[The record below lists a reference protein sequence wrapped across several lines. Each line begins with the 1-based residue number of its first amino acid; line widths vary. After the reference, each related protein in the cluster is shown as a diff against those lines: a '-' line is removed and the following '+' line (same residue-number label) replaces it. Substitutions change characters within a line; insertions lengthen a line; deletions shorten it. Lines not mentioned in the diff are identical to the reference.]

1 MKKLNRTIAFAFT
14 VLIVF
19 STSAFTQESDYQIKT
34 DFEAKYTSIEESL
47 NTASS
52 VKEVDSLKSEI
63 DSLILKFEPHSKLL
77 DVALYPQS
85 FANEISAI
93 NKEANS
99 AEQRLLIIENQNE
112 RLAELS
118 REVAVYKSEI
128 SFLNSRADSLR
139 KAIALSMESE
149 ERLASLVK
157 QYRQNLELRDEIII
171 DVVDSLMITYSGMSL
186 TKMDEIAGNIESGRI
201 SISDNPL
208 EMIENIIEENT
219 EYAASANRALSVE
232 DHLRMYAV
240 QNHFEDAW
248 AQIGNRL
255 ITAYGGGDQAEWNA
269 RINEKMRD
277 WRMTTSQKMW
287 NSMDQYL
294 EFSEVDLG
302 AFDNN
307 YSFFV
312 ALDNFVREAK
322 KKSEDE
328 IISSDSY
335 RDYLRFQDFWSDK
348 IKNEWSNL
356 IQDGDVLTVA
366 QISSI
371 DDQLSGWEYES
382 RPIHPFLIVL
392 LILTVVSLIG
402 FSLAMFK
409 TKKS

>member
-1 MKKLNRTIAFAFT
+1 MKNFNKTIVFAFT
-14 VLIVF
+14 LLLLISV
-19 STSAFTQESDYQIKT
+19 SVAAQESDYQIKT
-34 DFEAKYTSIEESL
+34 DFETKYTFLEEGL

-52 VKEVDSLKSEI
+52 VYEVDSLKSEI
-63 DSLILKFEPHSKLL
+63 DSLILNFEAHRKLL

-85 FANEISAI
+85 FDGEIEAI
-93 NKEANS
+93 NNEANS

-112 RLAELS
+112 RLTELS
-118 REVAVYKSEI
+118 REVAIYKSEI
-128 SFLNSRADSLR
+128 AFLNSRADSLR
-139 KAIALSMESE
+139 KAITQSMESE
-149 ERLASLVK
+149 ERLAALVK
-157 QYRQNLELRDEIII
+157 QYRQNLERRDEIIM
-171 DVVDSLMITYSGMSL
+171 DVVDSLMITYKGMTLVGAS
-186 TKMDEIAGNIESGRI
+186 EIADNVESGRI
-201 SISDNPL
+201 STSNNPL

-219 EYAASANRALSVE
+219 EYAASTSRALSVE

-255 ITAYGGGDQAEWNA
+255 LIAYGGNNQTEWNT

-322 KKSEDE
+322 KKSEEE
-328 IISSDSY
+328 IISSESY
-335 RDYLRFQDFWSDK
+335 QDYLKFQDFWSHK

-356 IQDGDVLTVA
+356 IQDADVLTIA

-371 DDQLSGWEYES
+371 DQQLSGWEYES

-392 LILTVVSLIG
+392 LVLTAVSLIG

-409 TKKS
+409 TKKA

>member
-1 MKKLNRTIAFAFT
+1 MKKQNRTIIYICTLFFALT
-14 VLIVF
+14 SSVF
-19 STSAFTQESDYQIKT
+19 AQESDHQIKT
-34 DFEAKYTSIEESL
+34 DFETKYTSLEESL

-52 VKEVDSLKSEI
+52 VNEVDSLKAEI
-63 DSLILKFEPHSKLL
+63 DSLIIQFESHRKLL

-85 FANEISAI
+85 FEHEINAI
-93 NKEANS
+93 IQEVNS
-99 AEQRLLIIENQNE
+99 AEQRLLIIENQSE

-149 ERLASLVK
+149 ERLATLVK
-157 QYRQNLELRDEIII
+157 RYRQNLERRDEIIM
-171 DVVDSLMITYSGMSL
+171 DVVDSLMVTYSGMSMA
-186 TKMDEIAGNIESGRI
+186 KVEEIAGNVESGRI
-201 SISDNPL
+201 STSDNPL

-240 QNHFEDAW
+240 QNHFEDTW
-248 AQIGNRL
+248 SKIGHRL
-255 ITAYGGGDQAEWNA
+255 ITAYAGDKRSEWNT

-294 EFSEVDLG
+294 EFSEVNLG

-328 IISSDSY
+328 IISSESY
-335 RDYLRFQDFWSDK
+335 QDYLRFQDFWSDK

-356 IQDGDVLTVA
+356 IQDADVLTVA

-392 LILTVVSLIG
+392 LVLSAVSLIG

-409 TKKS
+409 TKKA

>member
-1 MKKLNRTIAFAFT
+1 MKKLNKSVAYATAILFAVSAGAFA
-14 VLIVF
+14 
-19 STSAFTQESDYQIKT
+19 QDSDHQIKT
-34 DFEAKYTSIEESL
+34 NFETAYASLERSL

-52 VKEVDSLKSEI
+52 VEEVDSLKSEI
-63 DSLILKFEPHSKLL
+63 DSLILGFQSHRQLL

-85 FANEISAI
+85 FDSEITDL
-93 NKEANS
+93 NNEANS
-99 AEQRLLIIENQNE
+99 AQQRLLIIENQNE

-118 REVAVYKSEI
+118 REVTVYKSEI

-139 KAIALSMESE
+139 KAISLSMESE
-149 ERLASLVK
+149 ERLARLVK
-157 QYRQNLELRDEIII
+157 QYRENLERRDEIIM
-171 DVVDSLMITYSGMSL
+171 DVVDSLMITYNSMSL
-186 TKMDEIAGNIESGRI
+186 AKVNEISENVESGRI
-201 SISDNPL
+201 STDGNPL

-219 EYAASANRALSVE
+219 EFAASSNRALSVE

-240 QNHFEDAW
+240 QNHFEEAW
-248 AQIGNRL
+248 IQIGNRML
-255 ITAYGGGDQAEWNA
+255 AAYGGNNQSEWST
-269 RINEKMRD
+269 RIDEKMRD
-277 WRMTTSQKMW
+277 WRMTTSRKMW
-287 NSMDQYL
+287 DSMDQYL

-302 AFDNN
+302 AFDNS

-328 IISSDSY
+328 IISSESY
-335 RDYLRFQDFWSDK
+335 QDYLKFQDFWSHK

-356 IQDGDVLTVA
+356 IQDADVLTVA

-371 DDQLSGWEYES
+371 DEQLSGWEYES

-392 LILTVVSLIG
+392 LVLTAVSLIG

-409 TKKS
+409 TKKA

>member
-1 MKKLNRTIAFAFT
+1 MKKQNRTIVYIFAIFFALTSGAFA
-14 VLIVF
+14 
-19 STSAFTQESDYQIKT
+19 QESDHQIKT

-47 NTASS
+47 NAASD

-63 DSLILKFEPHSKLL
+63 DSLISQFESHSTLL

-85 FANEISAI
+85 FEAEINAI
-93 NKEANS
+93 RKEANS
-99 AEQRLLIIENQNE
+99 AEQRLLIIENQKE

-128 SFLNSRADSLR
+128 SFLNSRADSFR

-149 ERLASLVK
+149 ERLAGLVK
-157 QYRQNLELRDEIII
+157 QYRQNLERRDEIII
-171 DVVDSLMITYSGMSL
+171 DVIDSLMITYEGMSL
-186 TKMDEIAGNIESGRI
+186 ANVNEIAENVESGRI
-201 SISDNPL
+201 STSDNPL

-219 EYAASANRALSVE
+219 EYAASTNRALSVE

-248 AQIGNRL
+248 DQIGNRL

-294 EFSEVDLG
+294 EFSEVDLE

-335 RDYLRFQDFWSDK
+335 QDYLRFQNFWSDK

-356 IQDGDVLTVA
+356 IQDADVLTIA

-392 LILTVVSLIG
+392 LVLTVVSLIG

-409 TKKS
+409 TKKA